1 MEPLFLVAA
10 EPATGG
16 LVGALG
22 LDLRSLILNSLAFF
36 VILAIL
42 SRYVYP
48 VLLKAL
54 DAKRDQLLAAAKS
67 DALAKEAL
75 VQAEANARTVL
86 HEARRSADDV
96 LSNAKSE
103 SDEMLVQARSKADEQ
118 AARITREARE
128 QLGIDVEAA
137 RLALKVETARLV
149 TLATE
154 TILDEKLD
162 DKRDAEMVGRS
173 LKGAKS

>member
-1 MEPLFLVAA
+1 MERMFLAAA
-10 EPATGG
+10 EPASGG

-42 SRYVYP
+42 ARYVYP

-54 DAKRDQLLAAAKS
+54 DAKRDQLLAAAKADADAK
-67 DALAKEAL
+67 DALA
-75 VQAEANARTVL
+75 QAESKARTLL
-86 HEARRSADDV
+86 HEARRSADEV
-96 LSNAKSE
+96 LGNAKSE
-103 SDEMLVQARSKADEQ
+103 SDELLAQARSKADEQ
-118 AARITREARE
+118 AGRITREARE

-137 RLALKVETARLV
+137 RRALKVETARLV
-149 TLATE
+149 AQATA

-162 DKRDAEMVGRS
+162 DKRDSDLVGRS